1 MSSREWPD
9 RVRDILDAI
18 AETEFFTQGM
28 NLTDFK
34 ADMKTVKA
42 VELNFI
48 IIGEAARAIPDEIQK
63 ANPVVP
69 WQLMRSMRNR
79 MVHMYFHIDPDILWK
94 TVKDDLPLLV
104 PHLENLLLNLPSRD
118 DPKTS
123 ST

>member
-18 AETEFFTQGM
+18 AEIKLFTQGM

-34 ADMKTVKA
+34 ADVKTVKA

-63 ANPVVP
+63 ANPAVP
-69 WQLMRSMRNR
+69 WQVMRSMRNR

-94 TVKDDLPLLV
+94 TVQDDLPLLV
-104 PHLENLLLNLPSRD
+104 PHLENLL
-118 DPKTS
+118 
-123 ST
+123 